1 MGNRSIHRV
10 MLIAAVSVTGLAG
23 LGAAAEAPQA
33 ITVQL
38 FQFRP
43 GQIEVPKGSRVT
55 WTNGDDITHTVTS
68 GTPAAK
74 PMAASRPASRARAGQ
89 LSPTFS
95 EAGTYPYFC
104 ERTPECA
111 GEVLV
116 PDAPSPRADHP
127 KRRQT

>member
-43 GQIEVPKGSRVT
+43 GQVEVPQGSRIT
-55 WTNGDDITHTVTS
+55 WPTQDDITHTVTS
-68 GTPAAK
+68 GTPEKRDGRFSAQLAGK
-74 PMAASRPASRARAGQ
+74 GATARVE
-89 LSPTFS
+89 LKES
-95 EAGTYPYFC
+95 GTYPYFC
-104 ERTPECA
+104 ERHNSMR
-111 GEVLV
+111 GEIRV
-116 PDAPSPRADHP
+116 P
-127 KRRQT
+127 